1 MAYAAIL
8 GQTGSSGILPQITI
22 TPVNYTY
29 TSVVL
34 QNNETSKQFT
44 ATYDGS
50 NWITQVDE
58 YGTYTITGT
67 YSGGTKT
74 ETLDVEVNQEYQVS
88 LGYTPVPT
96 LNDNDWATISYA
108 SDNNLGE
115 SLWSVGDAKQ
125 IVVNGKVGYSNTF
138 NNLTTYV
145 YIIGFNHNQVT
156 QGQGITFG
164 CFINSLN
171 NGDTISITE
180 SFYSRN
186 STNGR
191 IYCNIN
197 HWGGY
202 NYGGWIGCD
211 LRYDFLGST
220 DIAPLGYGSIVT
232 QGRTGYNPT
241 SNCTSNPVPD
251 TLMAALP
258 SDLREVM
265 KPMTIYTDNV
275 GGGSNLQINVMQTID
290 YLPLLSEYEVQGTR
304 TYANSYEQNYQEQY
318 QYYIDG
324 NSKVNRGTYNSSI
337 VIWYNR
343 SVYYAN
349 TTGFVTVEENG
360 TQGVYT
366 CSYSYGISPI
376 FMV

>member
-22 TPVNYTY
+22 KPIRYTY

-50 NWITQVDE
+50 NWVAQVDE

-74 ETLDVEVNQEYQVS
+74 ATLDVEVNQEYSVT

-108 SDNNLGE
+108 SKNNLGE

-125 IVVNGKVGYSNTF
+125 VTLDGKIGYSNTF
-138 NNLTTYV
+138 NNFITYV
-145 YIIGFNHNQVT
+145 YIIGFNHNQT
-156 QGQGITFG
+156 IQGQGITFG

-171 NGDTISITE
+171 SGDTISITE
-180 SFYSRN
+180 SFYSR
-186 STNGR
+186 SATNGR

-197 HWGGY
+197 HWGG
-202 NYGGWIGCD
+202 NNCGGWGGCD

-220 DIAPLGYGSIVT
+220 DVAPSGYGSVKTVGVT
-232 QGRTGYNPT
+232 GNNPT
-241 SNCTSNPVPD
+241 STCTSNPVPN

-258 SDLREVM
+258 SDLRAVM

-275 GGGSNLQINVMQTID
+275 GGDSNLQTNVTQTID
-290 YLPLLSEYEVQGTR
+290 YLPLLSEYEVQGNR
-304 TYANSYEQNYQEQY
+304 IYANQYEQNYQVQY

-324 NSKVNRGTYNSSI
+324 NSRVNYGTYDSSV

-349 TTGFVTVEENG
+349 NRSFVTTTENG
-360 TQGVYT
+360 APNPYS
-366 CSYSYGISPI
+366 CSYSYGVSPI